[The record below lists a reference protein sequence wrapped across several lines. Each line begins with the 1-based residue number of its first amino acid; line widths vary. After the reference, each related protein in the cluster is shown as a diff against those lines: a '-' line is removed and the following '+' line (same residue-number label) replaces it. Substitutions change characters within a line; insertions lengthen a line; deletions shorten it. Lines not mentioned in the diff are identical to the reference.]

1 MGSNFPPREVSTM
14 KGNFQKQRH
23 DELSHW
29 NEWKHWVHGR
39 AVESHDFEDKKMGR
53 WARLGDRM
61 MMMTDKMISDWC
73 QNCDEIQMFA
83 VICCSVLWTFRLPR
97 IVRCF
102 RFFFPT
108 ITTTCQP
115 QLFLRNHCTRIASSW
130 TMAKCQQNCLVK
142 EFSELLLSPVRSF
155 VRCLRIQSSSHSSIV
170 HWALRLDEGCR
181 SISALASVANMAKP
195 PWGGGFIFWDFW
207 DSNGFKTS
215 IHLIP

>member
-83 VICCSVLWTFRLPR
+83 IICCSVLWTFRLPR

-102 RFFFPT
+102 RVFFSDDHHHLPT
-108 ITTTCQP
+108 STFLAKSLYSYSIKLNYGQMPTK
-115 QLFLRNHCTRIASSW
+115 LFSKGILRTPSQSGQELCTMF
-130 TMAKCQQNCLVK
+130 TNT
-142 EFSELLLSPVRSF
+142 EFLSFIYR
-155 VRCLRIQSSSHSSIV
+155 
-170 HWALRLDEGCR
+170 ALGTKIGRRVQIDQRLGFRGEHGET
-181 SISALASVANMAKP
+181 SL
-195 PWGGGFIFWDFW
+195 GGGIYFLGFL
-207 DSNGFKTS
+207 GFKWF
-215 IHLIP
+215 